1 VSTTDRFRFDVGRL
15 ATRPTGAF
23 ALEREVRLQDVD
35 AAGIVFFARLLE
47 YSSDV
52 FVAFCA
58 AHDINL
64 AEVLREK
71 RWGAPVRHLEAHYL
85 RPLVFGDRVEVAL
98 VGAHL
103 EEKQATLG
111 YRVARLADGTVTTL
125 VQVLHVFVDAVAYTR
140 RPVPDEL
147 RLALCAWCDPEHA

>member
-1 VSTTDRFRFDVGRL
+1 MSTTDRFRFDLGRL
-15 ATRPTGAF
+15 ATRPPGAF

-52 FVAFCA
+52 FVSFCA

-64 AEVLREK
+64 AEVLRHK
-71 RWGAPVRHLEAHYL
+71 RWGAPVRHVEAHYL

-98 VGAHL
+98 VGAYL
-103 EEKQATLG
+103 EETQATLG

-125 VQVLHVFVDAVAYTR
+125 VQVLHVFVDAVTFAR

-147 RLALCAWCDPEHA
+147 RLALHASGDPDHE